1 MQIMKYSKGLT
12 LIEVMVVVTIL
23 GILSGLVIYNIG
35 DAADKA
41 RVKATKSTIQ
51 SVAQALEVYRLDNHN
66 YPSTDQ
72 GIEALLTKPQ
82 GGSEVINWGPKPYL
96 KKVPLDGWGR
106 EFYYIS
112 PGVDAEYELISF
124 GKDGQEGG
132 VEFSEDIH
140 SD

>member
-1 MQIMKYSKGLT
+1 MHEMKNSRGLT
-12 LIEVMVVVTIL
+12 LIEVMVVVVIL
-23 GILSGLVIYNIG
+23 GILSSLVVYNIG

-41 RVKATKSTIQ
+41 RVKATQSTIQ

-72 GIEALLTKPQ
+72 GIEALLTKPH
-82 GGSEVINWGPKPYL
+82 GGPEVLSWGPKPYL

-106 EFYYIS
+106 ELYYIS
-112 PGVDAEYELISF
+112 PGVDSEYELVSF

-132 VEFSEDIH
+132 DDFDKDIFSD
-140 SD
+140 